1 VADLQGILK
10 DKKFQIAAGGG
21 VVLGAVVLLRKGG
34 GGGSTSSTTGTA
46 GGLGTFSDS
55 GMSAYQ
61 NLNEELNAGISAY
74 ADQLTDLQGQ
84 LNALK
89 PKPSTTGGGSTS
101 HPKPVK
107 KPPVK
112 KPAARPGPWGWFI
125 SKSSRNTPR
134 VVAQKYG
141 ISTAQLYNLNPSLR
155 GKAHIPVGARV
166 KVRAGAGAY
175 SPVKR

>member
-1 VADLQGILK
+1 MADLAFLK
-10 DKKFQIAAGGG
+10 DKKFQLAAGGG

-61 NLNEELNAGISAY
+61 NLNDELNAGIANY
-74 ADQLTDLQGQ
+74 ASQLTDLQGQ

-101 HPKPVK
+101 HPKPVT
-107 KPPVK
+107 KPPA
-112 KPAARPGPWGWFI
+112 KPAAKPGPWGWFLSR
-125 SKSSRNTPR
+125 SKNNTPGM
-134 VVAQKYG
+134 VAKKYG

-175 SPVKR
+175 APKKK

>member
-1 VADLQGILK
+1 MDPKDILK
-10 DKKFQIAAGGG
+10 DRKFQLAAGGG
-21 VVLGAVVLLRKGG
+21 VVLGAVVLLRKGS

-107 KPPVK
+107 KPPA

-125 SKSSRNTPR
+125 SKSNRNTPH
-134 VVAQKYG
+134 VIAQKYG
-141 ISTAQLYNLNPSLR
+141 LTTAQFLKLNPGLNANS
-155 GKAHIPVGARV
+155 HIRVGQRV